1 MKARLTK
8 EIKRLLAV
16 LLFGLAYLMF
26 IRLTGLSVPCPFH
39 LATGLYCPSCG
50 ITGMFVALARF
61 DFADAFFHNPVI
73 FVTLPV
79 LLALYLAETIR
90 YIKSGDKRLSTVS
103 KIILSV
109 EIVLLMIY
117 GIIRNFG

>member
-26 IRLTGLSVPCPFH
+26 NRLTGVSVPCPFH

-50 ITGMFVALARF
+50 ITGMFAALARF
-61 DFADAFFHNPVI
+61 DFADAFSHNPVI
-73 FVTLPV
+73 FVTLPA
-79 LLALYLAETIR
+79 LLVLYLAETIR
-90 YIKSGDKRLSTVS
+90 YIKSGDRRLSTVS
-103 KIILSV
+103 KIILAV